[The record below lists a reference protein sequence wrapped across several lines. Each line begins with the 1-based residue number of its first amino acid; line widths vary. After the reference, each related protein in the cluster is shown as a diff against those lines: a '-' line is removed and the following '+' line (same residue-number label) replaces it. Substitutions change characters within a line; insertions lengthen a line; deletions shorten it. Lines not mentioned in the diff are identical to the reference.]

1 MPNRT
6 KAGDI
11 EDDVKEIETRR
22 FRRRKK
28 DKKRSTS
35 SEEDRIGIHYIV
47 LILYICTLNVIC
59 LYWLFS

>member
-1 MPNRT
+1 MPNGT

-22 FRRRKK
+22 LRRRKK
-28 DKKRSTS
+28 DKRRSTS

-47 LILYICTLNVIC
+47 LILYICTLSVMG
-59 LYWLFS
+59 LYWLFI